1 MNPVRPA
8 LASLGLLLATACG
21 GGISPAAQ
29 PKTAQPKTAQPNSKD
44 PAVASLTVLAAS
56 SLTKVFTAEGAAYEK
71 AHRGAHVS
79 FSFAGSQ
86 TLVAQ
91 VAQGAPAD
99 VLATADTSSIAT
111 VTAELNGEP
120 RVFARNRLAVITG
133 AGNPR
138 HLGTLADLAKPG
150 VKVVL
155 AGPTV
160 PVGKAAAKA
169 LAAAGVRL
177 APVSLEQDVK
187 GVVTKVRLGEADAG
201 IAYVT
206 DLKAANGSIAGTPL
220 RGISNSYPAA
230 ILKASKAPD
239 AAEAFIDF
247 VLSPAGQSILAAA
260 GFLPPA

>member
-1 MNPVRPA
+1 MNLVRPA
-8 LASLGLLLATACG
+8 LAGLALLLAAACG
-21 GGISPAAQ
+21 GGSPQAAQ
-29 PKTAQPKTAQPNSKD
+29 PTTAQPTTKD
-44 PAVASLTVLAAS
+44 PAVAALTVLAAS

-71 AHRGAHVS
+71 THPGAHVS

-86 TLVAQ
+86 ALVAQ

-99 VLATADTSSIAT
+99 VLATADASSIAT

-133 AGNPR
+133 PGNPR

-169 LAAAGVRL
+169 LAAAGVKL
-177 APVSLEQDVK
+177 TPVSFEQDVK

-206 DLKAANGSIAGTPL
+206 DLKAAKGAIAGTPL
-220 RGISNSYPAA
+220 PAISNSYPAA
-230 ILKASKAPD
+230 ILKISKASA

-247 VLSPAGQSILAAA
+247 VLSPAGQTILAAA